1 MEMID
6 NDKDKSKNLKG
17 SVLSAPDD
25 VFIRQMEQA
34 EAGVSDIDNPEAV
47 DLVKSYISTL
57 QANPEGNIRPQ
68 DMLFDYKNI
77 TGIEINGKKKGL
89 L

>member
-17 SVLSAPDD
+17 SALSATDD

-34 EAGVSDIDNPEAV
+34 EAGVSDSDNPK
-47 DLVKSYISTL
+47 L
-57 QANPEGNIRPQ
+57 
-68 DMLFDYKNI
+68 
-77 TGIEINGKKKGL
+77 
-89 L
+89 